1 MLRTH
6 GNVKDANRQQMDYLF
21 LIISGAVIGVI
32 VAAPIGPV
40 NLICIRRTLAF
51 GPLHGFLSGLGAA
64 LGDGIFAI
72 ITAFGLTAIAQWIE
86 GYATPLQ
93 IVGGVM
99 LLGFGWHT
107 FHADPRCVQDTPPTG
122 KEAGALSF
130 PARVV
135 RDVFST
141 LALTLTNPATMLG
154 FAALFAGLGSIVDE
168 KASFLAA
175 AVTVGGVTA
184 GSAGWWFLVTTVTA
198 IFHKRIDS
206 TIMRRVNQIS
216 GVVVALFGLAVLGH
230 LVMAYLG

>member
-1 MLRTH
+1 
-6 GNVKDANRQQMDYLF
+6 MDYLF

-40 NLICIRRTLAF
+40 NLICIRRTLAY
-51 GPLHGFLSGLGAA
+51 GSLHGFLSGLGAA

-72 ITAFGLTAIAQWIE
+72 ITAFGLTAIAQLIE
-86 GYATPLQ
+86 GYSIPLQ

-107 FHADPRCVQDTPPTG
+107 FHADPTCVQDKMATP
-122 KEAGALSF
+122 AGDLPF
-130 PARVV
+130 FARVV

-141 LALTLTNPATMLG
+141 LALTLTNPATLLG

-175 AVTVGGVTA
+175 AVTVGGVAA
-184 GSAGWWFLVTTVTA
+184 GSAGWWFTITTITA

-206 TIMRRVNQIS
+206 GIMRRINQIS
-216 GVVVALFGLAVLGH
+216 GIAVGLFGVAVLVH
-230 LVMAYLG
+230 LVTSRFI

>member
-1 MLRTH
+1 
-6 GNVKDANRQQMDYLF
+6 MDYLF
-21 LIISGAVIGVI
+21 LIVSGAVIGVI

-72 ITAFGLTAIAQWIE
+72 ITAFGLTAIAQLIE
-86 GYATPLQ
+86 GYSTPLQ
-93 IVGGVM
+93 IIGGVM

-107 FHADPRCVQDTPPTG
+107 FHADPRCVSDN
-122 KEAGALSF
+122 AGAPAKDASSLSF

-175 AVTVGGVTA
+175 AVTVGGVVA
-184 GSAGWWFLVTTVTA
+184 GSAGWWFLITTVTA

-216 GVVVALFGLAVLGH
+216 GVVVAAFGLAVLGH
-230 LVMAYLG
+230 LVMVHFG

>member
-1 MLRTH
+1 
-6 GNVKDANRQQMDYLF
+6 MDYLF

-40 NLICIRRTLAF
+40 NLICIRRTLAY
-51 GPLHGFLSGLGAA
+51 GSLHGFLSGLGAA

-72 ITAFGLTAIAQWIE
+72 ISAFSLTAIAQLIE
-86 GYATPLQ
+86 GYSIPLQ
-93 IVGGVM
+93 IIGGVM

-107 FHADPRCVQDTPPTG
+107 FHADPTCVQD
-122 KEAGALSF
+122 KLSAPVSDLPF
-130 PARVV
+130 MARVV

-141 LALTLTNPATMLG
+141 LALTLTNPATLLG

-175 AVTVGGVTA
+175 AVTVGGVAA
-184 GSAGWWFLVTTVTA
+184 GSAAWWFTITTITA

-206 TIMRRVNQIS
+206 VIMRRINQIS
-216 GVVVALFGLAVLGH
+216 GIAVGLFGVAVIVH
-230 LVMAYLG
+230 LVMSRFA

>member
-1 MLRTH
+1 
-6 GNVKDANRQQMDYLF
+6 MDYLF

-72 ITAFGLTAIAQWIE
+72 ITAFGLTAIAQLIE
-86 GYATPLQ
+86 GYSTPLQ

-107 FHADPRCVQDTPPTG
+107 FHADPKCVQDKLGTQVGELP
-122 KEAGALSF
+122 F
-130 PARVV
+130 FARVV

-175 AVTVGGVTA
+175 AVTVGGVVA
-184 GSAGWWFLVTTVTA
+184 GSAGWWFLITTVTA

-216 GVVVALFGLAVLGH
+216 GVVVAAFGLAVLGH
-230 LVMAYLG
+230 LAMVQLG

>member
-1 MLRTH
+1 
-6 GNVKDANRQQMDYLF
+6 MDYLF

-72 ITAFGLTAIAQWIE
+72 ITAFGLTAIAQLIE
-86 GYATPLQ
+86 GYSTPLQ

-107 FHADPRCVQDTPPTG
+107 FHADPKCVQDKLGTQVGELP
-122 KEAGALSF
+122 F
-130 PARVV
+130 FARVV

-175 AVTVGGVTA
+175 AVTVGGVVA
-184 GSAGWWFLVTTVTA
+184 GSAGWWFLITTVTA

-216 GVVVALFGLAVLGH
+216 GVVVAALGLAVLGH
-230 LVMAYLG
+230 LAMVQLG

>member
-1 MLRTH
+1 
-6 GNVKDANRQQMDYLF
+6 MDYLF
-21 LIISGAVIGVI
+21 LIVSGAVIGVI

-72 ITAFGLTAIAQWIE
+72 ITAFGLTAIAQLIE
-86 GYATPLQ
+86 GYSTPLQ

-107 FHADPRCVQDTPPTG
+107 FHADPRCVQDKLGPQVGELP
-122 KEAGALSF
+122 F
-130 PARVV
+130 FARIV

-154 FAALFAGLGSIVDE
+154 FAALFAGLGAIVDE

-175 AVTVGGVTA
+175 AVTVGGVVA
-184 GSAGWWFLVTTVTA
+184 GSAGWWFLITTVTA

-216 GVVVALFGLAVLGH
+216 GVVVAAFGLAVLGH
-230 LVMAYLG
+230 LAMVQLG

>member
-1 MLRTH
+1 
-6 GNVKDANRQQMDYLF
+6 MDYLF

-72 ITAFGLTAIAQWIE
+72 ITAFGLTAIAQLIE
-86 GYATPLQ
+86 GYSTPLQ

-107 FHADPRCVQDTPPTG
+107 FHADPKCVQDKLGPQVGELP
-122 KEAGALSF
+122 F
-130 PARVV
+130 FARVV

-175 AVTVGGVTA
+175 AVTVGGVVA
-184 GSAGWWFLVTTVTA
+184 GSAGWWFLITTVTA

-216 GVVVALFGLAVLGH
+216 GVVVAAFGLAVLGH
-230 LVMAYLG
+230 LAMVQLG